1 MTEPI
6 LKLQA
11 SQRDK
16 LPGFPIAVL
25 HGQGPLD
32 HTRLFL
38 NGEGSG
44 EDAIRIEGGYKLALE
59 PNNDPLSRDVIMV
72 GGKSGSGK
80 SHIARNFAIR
90 YHELYPERKIYLISF
105 LKEDKTIDTI
115 STIIKRIKAEVMEDE
130 NYECNITDFEK
141 SLVIIDDVEGYE
153 RTSKTIFNGI
163 QSIIDM
169 IATMGRHTQSSIIV
183 CSHLLSDYKR
193 TRLFLGEA
201 QQFVTFMHG
210 VSQKQLYGLLGGYAG
225 IDHTEIDELRKLPS
239 RWICVR
245 TQYPIVAIYEKG
257 AHLVRASKKREKK
270 RTLLDVELEE

>member
-1 MTEPI
+1 MAQPI
-6 LKLQA
+6 LQLQT
-11 SQRDK
+11 SIHQK
-16 LPGFPIAVL
+16 LPGIPIAVL

-38 NGEGSG
+38 NAEGKL
-44 EDAIRIEGGYKLALE
+44 ETEIKVEGNYKLALE
-59 PNNDPLSRDVIMV
+59 PNNDPNSRDVIMV

-90 YHELYPERKIYLISF
+90 YHELYPDRKIFLFSF

-115 STIIKRIKAEVMEDE
+115 SSLIKRVKPELMEDE
-130 NYECNITDFEK
+130 NYAMPTIADFEK

-153 RTSKTIFNGI
+153 RTSKMIFNGI
-163 QSIIDM
+163 QSVIDM
-169 IATMGRHTQSSIIV
+169 IATMGRHTQSSIVV

-225 IDHTEIDELRKLPS
+225 IDHSEIDQLRKLPS

-245 TQYPIVAIYEKG
+245 TQFPIVAVYEKG
-257 AHLVRASKKREKK
+257 AQLVRQEKKSKK

>member
-1 MTEPI
+1 MEQPI
-6 LKLQA
+6 LQLQT
-11 SQRDK
+11 STHQK
-16 LPGFPIAVL
+16 LPGIPIAVL

-38 NGEGSG
+38 NSEGRRQT
-44 EDAIRIEGGYKLALE
+44 DDIKVEGNYKLALE
-59 PNNDPLSRDVIMV
+59 PNNDPNSRDVIMV

-90 YHELYPERKIYLISF
+90 YHELYPDRKIFLFSF

-115 STIIKRIKAEVMEDE
+115 SSLIKRIKPELMEDE
-130 NYECNITDFEK
+130 NYAMPTIADFEK

-153 RTSKTIFNGI
+153 RTSKLIFNGI
-163 QSIIDM
+163 QSVIDM
-169 IATMGRHTQSSIIV
+169 IATMGRHSQSSIVV

-225 IDHTEIDELRKLPS
+225 IDHTEIDALRKLPS

-245 TQYPIVAIYEKG
+245 TQFPIVAIYEKG
-257 AHLVRASKKREKK
+257 AHLVRQEKKTKK
-270 RTLLDVELEE
+270 RTLLEVEQE

>member
-1 MTEPI
+1 MAQPI
-6 LKLQA
+6 LRLQT
-11 SQRDK
+11 SVNEK
-16 LPGFPIAVL
+16 LPGNPIAVV

-32 HTRLFL
+32 HTRLFV
-38 NGEGSG
+38 NPEGSLDT
-44 EDAIRIEGGYKLALE
+44 EIKIEGNYKLAIE
-59 PNNDPLSRDVIMV
+59 PTNDPNGRDVIMV

-90 YHELYPERKIYLISF
+90 YHELYPSRKIFLFSF

-115 STIIKRIKAEVMEDE
+115 SYIMKRVKAEMMDDE
-130 NYECNITDFEK
+130 EYTQPSISEFEK

-153 RTSKTIFNGI
+153 RTNKTIFNGI

-210 VSQKQLYGLLGGYAG
+210 VSQKQLYGLLAGYAG
-225 IDHTEIDELRKLPS
+225 IDHKEIDELRKLNS
-239 RWICVR
+239 RWICIR
-245 TQYPIVAIYEKG
+245 TQFPIVALYEKG
-257 AHLVRASKKREKK
+257 AHLVRQERKNKKPRM
-270 RTLLDVELEE
+270 LLDVEQK